1 MLAKLTFSAISMNL
15 EKPGAIVSAIMEIV
29 GNVGKTFIFHDAPQT
44 NHGTCCH
51 EFWRNFGSWSR
62 VSGIMEI
69 VGNACKTNKFH
80 DYNKPIMEQVGFSN
94 ISNNFH
100 EFGETSGAKT
110 TVNPT

>member
-80 DYNKPIMEQVGFSN
+80 DYQQTNHGTGRFFQHFQQFP
-94 ISNNFH
+94 
-100 EFGETSGAKT
+100 
-110 TVNPT
+110 